1 MSLRDRLKRV
11 LKTKPY
17 KFQLKG
23 IRFLK
28 RTKGRAL
35 IGDDMGLGKTIQVL
49 GWLAVNPSKRPA
61 IIITP
66 SNAKYNWADQISQHT
81 WMDYEVLHGRSPF
94 PLSASI
100 VIINY
105 DIVSYWKQA
114 LMEIRPHVVVLDEC
128 HYVKT
133 RGAKRTKACREIS
146 RKAKCVIPMSGTPII
161 NRPIEFF
168 PVLNM
173 VNSKDFSSFWRYA
186 FRYCNPKKGWQGRG
200 WDFTGASNLD
210 ELRRR
215 IQPFFIRRM
224 KTEVLKELPEK
235 RRTML
240 PVEISNL
247 REYQQAK
254 MDFLDWYRSKAG
266 SKAAKRARKAEALVK
281 LGQLKQLVAKGKIK
295 RAYEWIDDFLFS
307 TGEKLVVFVY
317 HRDIFATLVERY
329 KKFAAVGGK
338 AGKERQQQVKRFQ
351 TSPKCR
357 LFIGSIK
364 ADKESITLTAA
375 STVLFLEL
383 GWTPSEHDQA
393 EDRVNRIGQQDN
405 KVNAYYILG
414 KNTIDQHVWDV
425 IEEKR
430 KVIGKI
436 MDGEAQGHFQ
446 TDVNDIIQLLKGRG
460 NDKGKRARKRP
471 H

>member
-1 MSLRDRLKRV
+1 MSLRERLKRA

-23 IRFLK
+23 MRFLK
-28 RTKGRAL
+28 RTKGRAI

-61 IIITP
+61 IIVTP
-66 SNAKYNWADQISQHT
+66 SNAKYNWADQIEQHT
-81 WMDYEVLHGRSPF
+81 RMDYEVLHGRRPF
-94 PLSASI
+94 PLSKSI

-105 DIVSYWKQA
+105 DIVSYWKKD
-114 LMEIRPHVVVLDEC
+114 LMAMRPHVLVLDEC
-128 HYVKT
+128 HYVKN

-173 VNSKDFSSFWRYA
+173 VSSKEFSSFWKYA
-186 FRYCNPKKGWQGRG
+186 FRYCNPKRGFQGRG
-200 WDFTGASNLD
+200 WDFSGASNLD
-210 ELRRR
+210 ELRER
-215 IQPFFIRRM
+215 IQPIFIRRM
-224 KTEVLKELPEK
+224 KREVLTQLPEK

-240 PVEISNL
+240 PVEISNA
-247 REYQQAK
+247 REYQSATL
-254 MDFLDWYRSKAG
+254 DFLKWYRAAAG

-281 LGQLKQLVAKGKIK
+281 LGQLKQLVARGKIE
-295 RAYEWIDDFLFS
+295 RAYEWIDDFLS
-307 TGEKLVVFVY
+307 GTGEKLVVFVY
-317 HRDIFATLVERY
+317 HRDIFNLLVKRY
-329 KKFAAVGGK
+329 RKYAAVGGK

-351 TSPKCR
+351 TSSKCR
-357 LFIGSIK
+357 LFIGTIK
-364 ADKESITLTAA
+364 ADKESITLTAS

-414 KNTIDQHVWDV
+414 KNTIDQYVWDV
-425 IEEKR
+425 IEKKR

-436 MDGEAQGHFQ
+436 MDGKSQKHYQADI
-446 TDVNDIIQLLKGRG
+446 TDIIKLLKGRRNA
-460 NDKGKRARKRP
+460 NDGEG
-471 H
+471 